1 MLLFLNSIHPSCSP
15 AQVLLNWPNF
25 CTLSVIFFWS
35 TLQFLS
41 SLGVCKSL
49 LDTSLIGFQLFLIAD
64 DSSAVIRVVLNL
76 SASVFAREIH
86 HTLRI
91 YVLVKMC
98 IGIHM
103 RNTSHT
109 MITCSCKDVHRYSH
123 EKMTCPVLTEAERRF
138 FIGALRQFLGSYNHR
153 VCFNQTIPQNLH

>member
-1 MLLFLNSIHPSCSP
+1 MLSSASSVEL
-15 AQVLLNWPNF
+15 AKLLHF
-25 CTLSVIFFWS
+25 KCYFFWS

-153 VCFNQTIPQNLH
+153 LRFNQTIPQIIHWSVALQ

>member
-1 MLLFLNSIHPSCSP
+1 ML
-15 AQVLLNWPNF
+15 
-25 CTLSVIFFWS
+25 FFWS
-35 TLQFLS
+35 TLQLLS

-76 SASVFAREIH
+76 SAWVFAREIH

-109 MITCSCKDVHRYSH
+109 MITCSCKDVHWYSH
-123 EKMTCPVLTEAERRF
+123 EKMTCLVLTEAERRF

-153 VCFNQTIPQNLH
+153 LRFNQTIPQIIHWSVALQ

>member
-1 MLLFLNSIHPSCSP
+1 M
-15 AQVLLNWPNF
+15 
-25 CTLSVIFFWS
+25 
-35 TLQFLS
+35 LS
-41 SLGVCKSL
+41 SASFVELTKILHFKWYHFLMVKSAVVVQSWCFFKSL
-49 LDTSLIGFQLFLIAD
+49 QDTSLIGFQLFLIAD

-153 VCFNQTIPQNLH
+153 VCFNQTIPQIIH